1 MGGVEL
7 GGVGRGE
14 EGQPHPRQRPQR
26 LELPLIS
33 QGRVC
38 EGASVGQALQIL
50 TGRREAVLGWVP
62 ELWARE
68 SCSAKG
74 GETESLGPSGRLKGA
89 YHRTPLSPKWAAAGG
104 GLLRDSAS
112 LRLRPQPSVPGLF
125 EYRREWQ
132 WEERLFLFCV
142 PWLFQSG
149 MKRKLRSGV
158 SLGITEQGST
168 ACTRIQSPVPSLAPC
183 SPFPDSTLQQLREQ
197 GSGSRSAAFGA
208 VGP

>member
-26 LELPLIS
+26 LEVPLIS

-68 SCSAKG
+68 SCNAKG
-74 GETESLGPSGRLKGA
+74 GKTESLGPSGRLKGA

-112 LRLRPQPSVPGLF
+112 LRLRPQPSVPGLS
-125 EYRREWQ
+125 EVRERVAVGREALSGLRTLAVPEWH
-132 WEERLFLFCV
+132 EEE
-142 PWLFQSG
+142 
-149 MKRKLRSGV
+149 
-158 SLGITEQGST
+158 TE
-168 ACTRIQSPVPSLAPC
+168 IQSLTRDHRAVQH
-183 SPFPDSTLQQLREQ
+183 SPR
-197 GSGSRSAAFGA
+197 
-208 VGP
+208 